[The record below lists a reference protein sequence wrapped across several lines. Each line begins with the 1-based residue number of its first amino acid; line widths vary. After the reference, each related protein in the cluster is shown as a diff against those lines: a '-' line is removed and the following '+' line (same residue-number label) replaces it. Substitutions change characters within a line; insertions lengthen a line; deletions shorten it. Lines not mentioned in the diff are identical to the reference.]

1 MSEYQ
6 YYEFQAVDKPL
17 TERQMAALRAISTR
31 ATITP
36 TSFVNTYNWGDLK
49 ADPRSLVTKYFDAHL
64 YVANWG
70 SHRFM
75 LRVPSALFDAEAAAP
90 FCAQHGLSAESQGG
104 YTLLDFWSEDED
116 GDWET
121 GEGCLASLIPLRADI
136 LAGDLRA
143 LYLGWLLAAQNG
155 EINDDELE
163 PLLPPGC
170 PSLRELSAPLKA
182 LADFLR
188 VGDDLVMVAAEGL
201 PPDPIESSPAAL
213 ESWIG
218 ALPSSGKD
226 ALLLRVAD
234 GEGHVV
240 RCELLKRFRES
251 RAPEASSAA
260 REAGRRTVAQLLERR
275 DVRAA
280 ERERREAEKR
290 AKEAAR
296 RAEGEA
302 RARAEHLDSLAGREA
317 ELWRRVEELIRATQP
332 RLYNEAVALLTDLRD
347 LSRREGSA
355 EEFQSRL
362 AELRERHHNKPSLRS
377 RLDRAGL

>member
-6 YYEFQAVDKPL
+6 HYEFQAVDKPL
-17 TERQMAALRAISTR
+17 TERQMAELRAISTR

-64 YVANWG
+64 YAANWG

-75 LRVPSALFDAEAAAP
+75 LRVPAALLDAEAAAP
-90 FCAQHGLSAESQGG
+90 FCAEQGLSATSKGA
-104 YTLLDFWSEDED
+104 YTLLEFWSEDEEGD
-116 GDWET
+116 GDT
-121 GEGCLASLIPLRADI
+121 GEGWLASLISLRADI

-155 EINDDELE
+155 EFDDDELE

-188 VGDDLVMVAAEGL
+188 VDGDLIMVAAEGL
-201 PPDPIESSPAAL
+201 PPDTPESSPAAL
-213 ESWIG
+213 ASWIG
-218 ALPSSGKD
+218 ALPSSEKD
-226 ALLLRVAD
+226 ALLVRVAD
-234 GEGHVV
+234 GEGPVV
-240 RCELLKRFRES
+240 RCEMLRRFRES
-251 RAPEASSAA
+251 RACEASSAA
-260 REAGRRTVAQLLERR
+260 RDAGRRTVAQLLERR
-275 DVRAA
+275 DARAG
-280 ERERREAEKR
+280 ERERREAEAR
-290 AKEAAR
+290 AKGAAR
-296 RAEGEA
+296 RAEAQA

-332 RLYNEAVALLTDLRD
+332 KPYDEAVALLADLRD
-347 LSRREGSA
+347 LARREGA
-355 EEFQSRL
+355 TDDFGSRL
-362 AELRERHHNKPSLRS
+362 AELRERHRNKPSLRA